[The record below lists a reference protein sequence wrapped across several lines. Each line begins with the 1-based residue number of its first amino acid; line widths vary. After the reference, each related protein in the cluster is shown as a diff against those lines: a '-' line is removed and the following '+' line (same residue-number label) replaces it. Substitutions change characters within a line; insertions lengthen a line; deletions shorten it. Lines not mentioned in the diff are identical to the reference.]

1 MAQAHLSF
9 VKNLTQ
15 YN

>member
-9 VKNLTQ
+9 VKNLSQ